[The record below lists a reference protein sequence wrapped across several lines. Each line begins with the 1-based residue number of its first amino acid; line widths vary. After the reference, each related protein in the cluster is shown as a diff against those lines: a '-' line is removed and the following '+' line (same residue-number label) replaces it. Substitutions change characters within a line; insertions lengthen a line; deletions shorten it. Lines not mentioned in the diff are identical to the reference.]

1 VNEGTLVRD
10 GLRFYRRTH
19 LGVLGGCAISAAV
32 LVGALFVGDS
42 VRGSLEDTALSRVG
56 RIQAWLD
63 SGQRYFGDS
72 LSSRLREGLRAK
84 VATGL
89 RVEGMALRDDPGASG
104 PRQVNRVD
112 VLGVDGGFLGMA
124 QKPPGIALG
133 PGEVAV
139 NEKLASALGVRAG
152 EDVTLRIGKPSLLS
166 RDAPLASLKGRDT
179 VRARLRLAAVLSAS
193 ELGRFSLKSDQAAP
207 YNAFVDRGWLEGQL
221 ELSHRANLL
230 VVGDVESGPDPLAQA
245 EAALQAAWTLED
257 AGLVVRSPAGP
268 GVIQLQSTRIYL
280 DPAVARRALDL
291 LPQAVGMLSYLVN
304 SIASE
309 RLSTPYSFV
318 TALSPGP
325 DRELGPI
332 PHEIKDDEILVNQWL
347 AEQLL
352 VQKGDS
358 VTLAYSVPGTGV
370 DYTEKKRTFRIR
382 DVLPM
387 AALVREKELVP
398 EFPGL
403 TDVESCSEWHIG
415 LPMDEQ
421 KLKDA
426 ANEAYWKKYRQTPK
440 AFVTLTAGQ
449 EMWANRYG
457 DLMAVR
463 YPSSGVLAPGIR
475 ERLRGRLG
483 ARDVGLVLEPARRAA
498 LRAASES
505 MDLGQL
511 FLGMSFFL
519 VAASLIL
526 TAMLFV
532 FTVEQRSGEMGVLL
546 AVGYSPGRVRTLLLA
561 EGGALALLGSLG
573 GVPLGWGFA
582 RALLWGLGAAWK
594 GAVANAAVGFH
605 AAPASA
611 AIGVLASAGV
621 SFLAMALAVWR
632 QTKRPVREL
641 VSLDPGLAL
650 EKGASLGPRGR
661 LRTWVFLGSTAA
673 AVGIA
678 GATLKW
684 QADRPAEGFF
694 AAGALMLVGGV
705 ALIRILL
712 GRLGSREQVRLSI
725 RELGVR
731 SAARRPGRGMAAA
744 GMLACGS
751 FIVLS
756 VSAMKEDLSE
766 TSADPR
772 SGTGGFRLYGETSLA
787 VHQDLNDPKGREAFR
802 LTDGAILSGVRFVP
816 LRVHGGDDASCLNLN
831 LASRPTLLGVDPEKL
846 AARGAFAGPDVWGL
860 LGRSLPQGVVPG
872 LVGDSA
878 TAVWKLMKKVGPEDG
893 DLLEY
898 QDEWGRPFRVKLV
911 GALPPRLSV
920 LQGRILIPDPD
931 FVRLFPSEGGYR
943 AFLVDGPGQ
952 TEPRLIAYLTERL
965 QSVGLDLVRSVDR
978 LKEFYAVESAY
989 LMMFLVLGGMGLILG
1004 SAGMGVLVL
1013 RNVLERRGELALLRA
1028 VGYSERQAARVVMA
1042 EHRWLLLAGM
1052 GAGTAA
1058 SALAM
1063 GPTLLRPGVQ
1073 MPYALLAGFLVGTA
1087 AFSLGWIALA
1097 ARAGLRA
1104 PMIPALRRE

>member
-1 VNEGTLVRD
+1 VKEWTLVRD

-42 VRGSLEDTALSRVG
+42 VRGSLQELALSRVG
-56 RIQAWLD
+56 RIEFSLD

-84 VATGL
+84 GAAVL
-89 RVEGMALRDDPGASG
+89 RVEGMALRDDPGSAG

-112 VLGVDGGFLGMA
+112 VLGVDREFLGLA
-124 QKPPGIALG
+124 EKPSAIALG
-133 PGEVAV
+133 PGELAV
-139 NEKLASALGVRAG
+139 NEKLAWALGVRAG
-152 EDVTLRIGKPSLLS
+152 DDVALRIGKPSLLS
-166 RDAPLASLKGRDT
+166 RDAPLASLKGRET
-179 VRARLRLAAVLSAS
+179 VRARLRLAAVLSPA
-193 ELGRFSLKSDQAAP
+193 ELGRFSLRSDQAAP
-207 YNAFVDRGWLEGQL
+207 YNAFVDRGWLEEQL

-230 VVGDVESGPDPLAQA
+230 VLGDVATAPDPLVRAQA
-245 EAALQAAWTLED
+245 ALRTAWTLED
-257 AGLVVRSPAGP
+257 AGLVVRSPAAP

-280 DPAVARRALDL
+280 DPAVARRALEL
-291 LPQAVGMLSYLVN
+291 EPQAVGVLSYLVN
-304 SIASE
+304 SIA
-309 RLSTPYSFV
+309 RGALSTPYSFV
-318 TALSPGP
+318 TALSPGA
-325 DRELGPI
+325 DRDLGPVS
-332 PHEIKDDEILVNQWL
+332 PEMKDDEILVNQWL
-347 AEQLL
+347 AEQLA
-352 VQKGDS
+352 VHKGDS
-358 VTLAYSVPGTGV
+358 VTLSYSVPGAGLG
-370 DYTEKKRTFRIR
+370 YTEKSRSFRVR
-382 DVLPM
+382 DILPM
-387 AALVREKELVP
+387 DRLVREKELVP

-403 TDVESCSEWHIG
+403 TDVESCSDWHIG

-440 AFVTLTAGQ
+440 ALLTLAAGQ

-457 DLMAVR
+457 NLMAVR
-463 YPSSGVLAPGIR
+463 YPASRVQGQEVK
-475 ERLRGRLG
+475 ERLRGKLG
-483 ARDVGLVLEPARRAA
+483 PEEVGLVLQPARRSA
-498 LRAASES
+498 LTAASQS

-519 VAASLIL
+519 IAASLIL

-546 AVGYSPGRVRTLLLA
+546 AVGYSPGRVRRLILA
-561 EGGALALLGSLG
+561 EGGALALGGSLG

-582 RALLWGLGAAWK
+582 RGLLWGLGSAWK
-594 GAVANAAVGFH
+594 GAVASAALGFH
-605 AAPASA
+605 ATSASA
-611 AIGVLASAGV
+611 GVGVLASASV
-621 SFLAMALAVWR
+621 SLLAMALAVWR
-632 QTKRPVREL
+632 LTKRPVREL

-650 EKGASLGPRGR
+650 EQKAGPGPRGR
-661 LRTWVFLGSTAA
+661 LRWWVFLGSTAA
-673 AVGIA
+673 AVGVA
-678 GATLKW
+678 ASTLKW
-684 QADRPAEGFF
+684 QANRPAEGFF

-712 GRLGSREQVRLSI
+712 GRLGSRDAVKLSV

-756 VSAMKEDLSE
+756 VSAMKEDLTE
-766 TSADPR
+766 NSADPR

-802 LTDGAILSGVRFVP
+802 MTDEAILRGVSIVP
-816 LRVHGGDDASCLNLN
+816 LRVHAGDDASCLNLN
-831 LASRPTLLGVDPEKL
+831 LAARPTLLGVDPEKL
-846 AARGAFAGPDVWGL
+846 SARGAFAGPDVWGL
-860 LGRSLPQGVVPG
+860 LGRALPEGVVPG

-898 QDEWGRPFRVKLV
+898 PDEWGRPFRVKLV

-920 LQGRILIPDPD
+920 LQGRILIPDRD
-931 FVRLFPSEGGYR
+931 FMNLFPSEGGYR
-943 AFLVDGPGQ
+943 AFLVEGPAQ
-952 TEPRLIAYLTERL
+952 TEPQLTAYLSERL
-965 QSVGLDLVRSVDR
+965 GSVGLDLGRSVDR

-989 LMMFLVLGGMGLILG
+989 LMMFLVLGGMGLVLG

-1028 VGYSERQAARVVMA
+1028 VGYSQRQAARVVMA
-1042 EHRWLLLAGM
+1042 EHRWLLFAGM

-1058 SALAM
+1058 SALAIS
-1063 GPTLLRPGVQ
+1063 PTLMRPGVQ
-1073 MPYALLAGFLVGTA
+1073 MPYALLGVFLVGTA
-1087 AFSLGWIALA
+1087 AFALGWIALA
-1097 ARAGLRA
+1097 ARAGLGA